1 MSARARVEAW
11 LAARTP
17 PAPALLAERLATHVR
32 AVPPERLG
40 GSMTDAMGA
49 LGLAALQA
57 SLARGETGDEAALDL
72 LAADAFVTYAFEAAA
87 EEGVEVSPV
96 SESLLDRAVAL

>member
-1 MSARARVEAW
+1 MSARDRVEAW
-11 LAARTP
+11 LADRIP
-17 PAPALLAERLATHVR
+17 PAPAPLAERLAAHLR
-32 AVPPERLG
+32 AVPPEVLG
-40 GSMTDAMGA
+40 SSTTEAMGA
-49 LGLAALQA
+49 LGLAALRA

-96 SESLLDRAVAL
+96 AATLLARAIA